1 MAKENIENIFKKAL
15 IQFINESKESDYNTG
30 YWIGEIIESLNLR
43 ELILSG
49 FIDKINEVQA
59 EKYGLEGP
67 MIEKIE

>member
-1 MAKENIENIFKKAL
+1 MAKENIENILKKAL

-59 EKYGLEGP
+59 EKYGL
-67 MIEKIE
+67 